1 MSPGGVSGVG
11 VSIVSS
17 NGVGEGGDA
26 YGDGVV
32 GGVPVV
38 DGSDSIEGVPFVEAI
53 PVVEGGPLSRP
64 RVVSSEL
71 IEAEL
76 ERWRDLL
83 ERLGSSTERA

>member
-1 MSPGGVSGVG
+1 M
-11 VSIVSS
+11 SIVSS

-53 PVVEGGPLSRP
+53 PVVAAARCVARVDRGGVGALAQPVGATR
-64 RVVSSEL
+64 
-71 IEAEL
+71 
-76 ERWRDLL
+76 
-83 ERLGSSTERA
+83 